1 MQHDR
6 CHRRGSAPLA
16 AALLLLVFGPV
27 DHDTLLVAAAR
38 RRHQKQQQVAG
49 RRDSQ
54 SCAVGSRGWQVA
66 PPSRFEEGAPP
77 CQLDQLSMDE
87 AGAVFVERYE
97 GQRPLIVTGATANLP
112 QDAFTRCEPRA
123 CPARRLLSSRALSLF
138 LSRARPSPPSHAV
151 ILTEPSSSRRTAAG
165 QLRWASPH
173 PFRRSPA
180 QATR

>member
-6 CHRRGSAPLA
+6 RHRRGSAPLA

-123 CPARRLLSSRALSLF
+123 CPARRLLSSRALSLSF
-138 LSRARPSPPSHAV
+138 SLARAPHH
-151 ILTEPSSSRRTAAG
+151 RRT
-165 QLRWASPH
+165 L
-173 PFRRSPA
+173 
-180 QATR
+180 